1 MPPRNDAHGTAK
13 TTSNTTTAP
22 KSLNRQ
28 PNSKGSI
35 MSALPS
41 PRAAAEAPVSTA
53 TPLRLVPGGA
63 APTTLPSGPCVP
75 ATALRVADEDREICA
90 ISRSTVQAAIEV
102 LAGTRP
108 AQQLARRLDE
118 RCLAALQ
125 HRAALTR
132 RVPCGASPTA
142 GRLHRN
148 PSVRS
153 VRACRVSADVYEA
166 SAVVVEELRVRAVAL
181 RLERSRLAW
190 RVTVL
195 EIG

>member
-1 MPPRNDAHGTAK
+1 MRAMT
-13 TTSNTTTAP
+13 
-22 KSLNRQ
+22 
-28 PNSKGSI
+28 
-35 MSALPS
+35 S
-41 PRAAAEAPVSTA
+41 PRTAAEAHVSTA
-53 TPLRLVPGGA
+53 SPLRLVPGGA
-63 APTTLPSGPCVP
+63 APAGFPDTPSGPAGP
-75 ATALRVADEDREICA
+75 TPPLQVADDTREICA

-102 LAGTRP
+102 LAGIRP

-166 SAVVVEELRVRAVAL
+166 SAVVVEELRVRTVAL

>member
-1 MPPRNDAHGTAK
+1 
-13 TTSNTTTAP
+13 
-22 KSLNRQ
+22 
-28 PNSKGSI
+28 
-35 MSALPS
+35 MSAMPS
-41 PRAAAEAPVSTA
+41 PRAAAGTPASTA

-63 APTTLPSGPCVP
+63 APGALPSGPGVP
-75 ATALRVADEDREICA
+75 APPLRPSPPLRVADEDREICA
-90 ISRSTVQAAIEV
+90 ICRSTVQAAIEV

-142 GRLHRN
+142 GRMHRN

-181 RLERSRLAW
+181 RLERSRLTW

>member
-1 MPPRNDAHGTAK
+1 MSPLTGIRTGSVVPLPP
-13 TTSNTTTAP
+13 AP
-22 KSLNRQ
+22 PDHRGVA
-28 PNSKGSI
+28 PR
-35 MSALPS
+35 SASRGP
-41 PRAAAEAPVSTA
+41 AP
-53 TPLRLVPGGA
+53 
-63 APTTLPSGPCVP
+63 
-75 ATALRVADEDREICA
+75 ALRVVDQHREVCD

-132 RVPCGASPTA
+132 RVASGTSPTA

-148 PSVRS
+148 PAVRS
-153 VRACRVSADVYEA
+153 VRACRVSEDVYEA
-166 SAVVVEELRVRAVAL
+166 SAVVSDELRVRAVAL
-181 RLERSRLAW
+181 RLERSRLVW

>member
-1 MPPRNDAHGTAK
+1 MSPITGIRAGAAVPFP
-13 TTSNTTTAP
+13 TAP
-22 KSLNRQ
+22 
-28 PNSKGSI
+28 P
-35 MSALPS
+35 APCPV
-41 PRAAAEAPVSTA
+41 PR
-53 TPLRLVPGGA
+53 
-63 APTTLPSGPCVP
+63 PSGPRSP
-75 ATALRVADEDREICA
+75 APALRVVDQDREVCA
-90 ISRSTVQAAIEV
+90 ISRTTVQAAIEV

-132 RVPCGASPTA
+132 RVASGASPTA

-148 PSVRS
+148 PAVRS
-153 VRACRVSADVYEA
+153 VRAFRVSEDVYEA
-166 SAVVVEELRVRAVAL
+166 SAVVSDELRVRAVAL
-181 RLERSRLAW
+181 RLERSRLVW

>member
-1 MPPRNDAHGTAK
+1 
-13 TTSNTTTAP
+13 
-22 KSLNRQ
+22 
-28 PNSKGSI
+28 
-35 MSALPS
+35 MSAMPR
-41 PRAAAEAPVSTA
+41 PRAAAEPRLSTSS
-53 TPLRLVPGGA
+53 PLRLVQGSA
-63 APTTLPSGPCVP
+63 APAARADTRSVAPPPLP
-75 ATALRVADEDREICA
+75 AADEEREICA

-166 SAVVVEELRVRAVAL
+166 SAVVAEDLRVRAVAL

>member
-1 MPPRNDAHGTAK
+1 MT
-13 TTSNTTTAP
+13 
-22 KSLNRQ
+22 
-28 PNSKGSI
+28 
-35 MSALPS
+35 S
-41 PRAAAEAPVSTA
+41 PRATA
-53 TPLRLVPGGA
+53 VTHVPAVPPLRLVPGGA
-63 APTTLPSGPCVP
+63 AQAGCPDTPSGPEAPLQV
-75 ATALRVADEDREICA
+75 TDENREICA

-102 LAGTRP
+102 LAGIRP

-153 VRACRVSADVYEA
+153 VRACQVSADVYEA

>member
-1 MPPRNDAHGTAK
+1 
-13 TTSNTTTAP
+13 
-22 KSLNRQ
+22 
-28 PNSKGSI
+28 
-35 MSALPS
+35 MSRMTS
-41 PRAAAEAPVSTA
+41 PRATA
-53 TPLRLVPGGA
+53 VPTDPHTASPLRLVPGGA
-63 APTTLPSGPCVP
+63 APAGCPDAPSGSEAPLLQV
-75 ATALRVADEDREICA
+75 TDETREICA

-102 LAGTRP
+102 LAGIRP
-108 AQQLARRLDE
+108 PQQLARRLDE

-181 RLERSRLAW
+181 RLERGRLAW

>member
-1 MPPRNDAHGTAK
+1 MSPMTGIRAGTAVPLAADPTPPRPAPAA
-13 TTSNTTTAP
+13 TSRP
-22 KSLNRQ
+22 
-28 PNSKGSI
+28 
-35 MSALPS
+35 
-41 PRAAAEAPVSTA
+41 PV
-53 TPLRLVPGGA
+53 P
-63 APTTLPSGPCVP
+63 
-75 ATALRVADEDREICA
+75 ALRVVDPEREVCT

-132 RVPCGASPTA
+132 RIASGTSPTA

-153 VRACRVSADVYEA
+153 VRACRISEDIYEA
-166 SAVVVEELRVRAVAL
+166 SAVVSDDLRVRAVAL
-181 RLERSRLAW
+181 RLERSRLVW

>member
-1 MPPRNDAHGTAK
+1 
-13 TTSNTTTAP
+13 
-22 KSLNRQ
+22 
-28 PNSKGSI
+28 
-35 MSALPS
+35 MSAMTS
-41 PRAAAEAPVSTA
+41 PRDAAGAHVAAAA
-53 TPLRLVPGGA
+53 PLRLVPRGTRPADCPNASSGPA
-63 APTTLPSGPCVP
+63 APTRRD
-75 ATALRVADEDREICA
+75 TAEDREICA
-90 ISRSTVQAAIEV
+90 LSRSTVQAAIEV

-132 RVPCGASPTA
+132 RVPCGAAPTA
-142 GRLHRN
+142 GRLHGN

-181 RLERSRLAW
+181 RLERSRAAW

>member
-1 MPPRNDAHGTAK
+1 MNAVTGIRATA
-13 TTSNTTTAP
+13 
-22 KSLNRQ
+22 
-28 PNSKGSI
+28 
-35 MSALPS
+35 
-41 PRAAAEAPVSTA
+41 A
-53 TPLRLVPGGA
+53 TPVTPVP
-63 APTTLPSGPCVP
+63 
-75 ATALRVADEDREICA
+75 ALRVVSGRAARDTHPAAPPPPLHVVDEAREICA

-108 AQQLARRLDE
+108 AQQLSRRLDP

-132 RVPCGASPTA
+132 RVASGSSPTA

-153 VRACRVSADVYEA
+153 VRACRVSDDVYEA
-166 SAVVVEELRVRAVAL
+166 SAVVVEESRVRAVAL
-181 RLERSRLAW
+181 RLERGTAAW

>member
-1 MPPRNDAHGTAK
+1 MNAATG
-13 TTSNTTTAP
+13 
-22 KSLNRQ
+22 
-28 PNSKGSI
+28 I
-35 MSALPS
+35 
-41 PRAAAEAPVSTA
+41 RAAAPGPAAPA
-53 TPLRLVPGGA
+53 PALRVVAGGA
-63 APTTLPSGPCVP
+63 APATHP
-75 ATALRVADEDREICA
+75 AAPPPPLRVVDEARDICA

-108 AQQLARRLDE
+108 AQQLSRRLDP

-132 RVPCGASPTA
+132 RVASGSSPTA

-153 VRACRVSADVYEA
+153 VRACRVSDDVYEA
-166 SAVVVEELRVRAVAL
+166 SAVVVEESRVRAVAL
-181 RLERSRLAW
+181 RLERSTAAW

>member
-1 MPPRNDAHGTAK
+1 MNAVTGIR
-13 TTSNTTTAP
+13 S
-22 KSLNRQ
+22 
-28 PNSKGSI
+28 
-35 MSALPS
+35 
-41 PRAAAEAPVSTA
+41 AAATPAPH
-53 TPLRLVPGGA
+53 VP
-63 APTTLPSGPCVP
+63 
-75 ATALRVADEDREICA
+75 ALRVVSGTAAPAMPAAAAPPPLRVVDEAGEICT
-90 ISRSTVQAAIEV
+90 ISRNTVQAAIEV

-108 AQQLARRLDE
+108 AQQLSRRLDP

-132 RVPCGASPTA
+132 RVASGSSPTA

-153 VRACRVSADVYEA
+153 VRACRVSDDVYEA
-166 SAVVVEELRVRAVAL
+166 SAVVVEESRVRAVAL
-181 RLERSRLAW
+181 RLERGTSAW

>member
-1 MPPRNDAHGTAK
+1 MNPVTG
-13 TTSNTTTAP
+13 
-22 KSLNRQ
+22 
-28 PNSKGSI
+28 I
-35 MSALPS
+35 
-41 PRAAAEAPVSTA
+41 RAAAA
-53 TPLRLVPGGA
+53 T
-63 APTTLPSGPCVP
+63 TP
-75 ATALRVADEDREICA
+75 ASALRVVSGTATRATRPAAVPPPLRVVDETHEICA

-108 AQQLARRLDE
+108 AQQLSRRLDP

-132 RVPCGASPTA
+132 RVASGSSPTA

-153 VRACRVSADVYEA
+153 VRACKVSDDVYEA
-166 SAVVVEELRVRAVAL
+166 SAVVVEESRVRAVAL
-181 RLERSRLAW
+181 RLERGTVAW

>member
-1 MPPRNDAHGTAK
+1 
-13 TTSNTTTAP
+13 
-22 KSLNRQ
+22 
-28 PNSKGSI
+28 
-35 MSALPS
+35 MSAMTS
-41 PRAAAEAPVSTA
+41 PRAAAEAHVSTA
-53 TPLRLVPGGA
+53 APLRLVPGVA
-63 APTTLPSGPCVP
+63 APAGFPDTSSGPARP
-75 ATALRVADEDREICA
+75 SAPLRLAEETREICA

-102 LAGTRP
+102 LAGIRP

>member
-1 MPPRNDAHGTAK
+1 
-13 TTSNTTTAP
+13 
-22 KSLNRQ
+22 
-28 PNSKGSI
+28 
-35 MSALPS
+35 MSAMTNR
-41 PRAAAEAPVSTA
+41 RAAAEAPA
-53 TPLRLVPGGA
+53 CPPAPLRLVPEGA
-63 APTTLPSGPCVP
+63 APPGPPAAPSVP
-75 ATALRVADEDREICA
+75 PAPLRLLADEEREICA

-118 RCLAALQ
+118 RCLSALQ

-132 RVPCGASPTA
+132 RVPCGSSPSA

-148 PSVRS
+148 ASVRS

>member
-1 MPPRNDAHGTAK
+1 MT
-13 TTSNTTTAP
+13 
-22 KSLNRQ
+22 
-28 PNSKGSI
+28 
-35 MSALPS
+35 S
-41 PRAAAEAPVSTA
+41 PRAAAEAHVSPA
-53 TPLRLVPGGA
+53 SPLRLVPGGA
-63 APTTLPSGPCVP
+63 APAAFEDTPSGPVGP
-75 ATALRVADEDREICA
+75 QAPPMRAADETREICA

-102 LAGTRP
+102 LAGIRP

-153 VRACRVSADVYEA
+153 VHACRVSADVYEA

>member
-1 MPPRNDAHGTAK
+1 MNAVTGIR
-13 TTSNTTTAP
+13 S
-22 KSLNRQ
+22 
-28 PNSKGSI
+28 
-35 MSALPS
+35 
-41 PRAAAEAPVSTA
+41 AAATPAPHVA
-53 TPLRLVPGGA
+53 
-63 APTTLPSGPCVP
+63 
-75 ATALRVADEDREICA
+75 ALRVVSGTAAPAMPAAAAPPPLRVVDEAREICT
-90 ISRSTVQAAIEV
+90 ISRNTVQAAIEV

-108 AQQLARRLDE
+108 AQQLSRRLDP

-132 RVPCGASPTA
+132 RVASGSSPTA

-153 VRACRVSADVYEA
+153 VRACRVSDDVYEA
-166 SAVVVEELRVRAVAL
+166 SAVVVEESRVRAVAL
-181 RLERSRLAW
+181 RLERGTAAW

>member
-1 MPPRNDAHGTAK
+1 
-13 TTSNTTTAP
+13 
-22 KSLNRQ
+22 
-28 PNSKGSI
+28 
-35 MSALPS
+35 MSAMTR
-41 PRAAAEAPVSTA
+41 PRATADAAASIAP
-53 TPLRLVPGGA
+53 PLHLVPGGA
-63 APTTLPSGPCVP
+63 APAAPPVSPCVP
-75 ATALRVADEDREICA
+75 AAPLLRAADEEREVCA

-132 RVPCGASPTA
+132 RMPCGASPTA

-148 PSVRS
+148 ASVRS
-153 VRACRVSADVYEA
+153 VRACQVSADIYEA